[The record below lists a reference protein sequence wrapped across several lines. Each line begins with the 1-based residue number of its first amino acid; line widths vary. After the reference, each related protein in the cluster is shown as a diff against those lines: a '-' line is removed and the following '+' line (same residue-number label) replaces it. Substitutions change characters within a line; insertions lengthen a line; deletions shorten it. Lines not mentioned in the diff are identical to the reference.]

1 MIEASNITRRYGS
14 LKAVDAL
21 SFEVPQGAV
30 CGFLGPNG
38 AGKSTTIRM
47 IAGLFAPDSGHLM
60 VGGVD
65 VARDPLGVRAQ
76 VGYLPESTALYPE
89 LRVEE
94 YLAFRAGLTG
104 MSSQAIPAA
113 IMKTLESCGLGDVRR
128 RLVSGLSRGYRQ
140 RVGLAAAL
148 VGDPALL
155 ILDEPTVGL
164 DPVQQRAFRA
174 LLADLAGERT
184 VLLSSHLMAE
194 VDLSCD
200 WLVMI
205 AGGRM
210 VASGAR
216 DEILGQRH
224 PLVDVRVSNDD
235 LDRFEDLC
243 RDHDAIDSVVRDR
256 GSKHVFLKVKAAPQC
271 KDPLRMVGELA
282 SLNEVVLHE
291 LREAS
296 SSLEEIFLQH
306 AGETDGDWSTTS
318 SGEVS

>member
-1 MIEASNITRRYGS
+1 MIEASNLSRRYGS
-14 LKAVDAL
+14 LRAVDGL
-21 SFEVPQGAV
+21 SFDVPKGAV

-47 IAGLFAPDSGHLM
+47 IAGLFAPDSGRLL

-65 VARDPLGVRAQ
+65 AARDPLGVRAQ

-94 YLAFRAGLTG
+94 YLNFRAGLMGLST
-104 MSSQAIPAA
+104 SAIQSA
-113 IMKTLESCGLGDVRR
+113 IKRTVDACGLGDVRR
-128 RLVSGLSRGYRQ
+128 RLVSSLSRGYRQ

-148 VGDPALL
+148 VGDPAVL

-194 VDLSCD
+194 VDSSCD

-205 AGGRM
+205 AGGRL
-210 VASGAR
+210 VAAGSREDIMSRGTSLVRVRVAEQDLARFEGVCR
-216 DEILGQRH
+216 DEIL
-224 PLVDVRVSNDD
+224 
-235 LDRFEDLC
+235 
-243 RDHDAIDSVVRDR
+243 IDSVVRDDGQQGAVLLIR
-256 GSKHVFLKVKAAPQC
+256 STSNCDTPVQ
-271 KDPLRMVGELA
+271 MVGELA
-282 SLNEVVLHE
+282 GRHAVTLHE
-291 LREAS
+291 LREATT
-296 SSLEEIFLQH
+296 SLEEIFLQH
-306 AGETDGDWSTTS
+306 AGATRGDWSMAS
-318 SGEVS
+318 SGGGS